1 MANLPHEMNRG
12 AKAEALLNNEMFKE
26 ALNHVESQIL
36 EKWKNSPVGDK
47 DGQHELRL
55 MLKSFQEFRKF
66 LEEAINTGK
75 LASFQAEHE
84 SRLQKMK
91 KAFRLV

>member
-1 MANLPHEMNRG
+1 MANLPNEMNRG

-26 ALNHVESQIL
+26 ALEHVESQIL
-36 EKWKNSPVGDK
+36 EKWKTSPVVDK

-55 MLKSFQEFRKF
+55 MLKCHQEFKKF
-66 LEEAINTGK
+66 LEDAINTGK

-84 SRLQKMK
+84 SRMYKMR
-91 KAFRLV
+91 KAFRLA